1 MQATVKLGVLGELS
15 LHHILGVFVLGGGG
29 GGGRMWWRGVD
40 NDGDFFFFY

>member
-15 LHHILGVFVLGGGG
+15 LRHILGVFVLG

-40 NDGDFFFFY
+40 NDGDFFY